1 MGGALQDLLRYAD
14 RNSMA
19 HSLEVRLP
27 FLSHELVEFVFSLP
41 STYKINEGWTK
52 YIMRH
57 SLGSILP
64 KEITW
69 RVDKIGYE
77 PPQKKWM
84 ERSDVKDQIMTTK
97 MALVKEGILDKGEVN
112 KPISAV
118 SAEAS
123 GLNDWRCWM
132 AGELNK
138 TKHA

>member
-1 MGGALQDLLRYAD
+1 
-14 RNSMA
+14 
-19 HSLEVRLP
+19 
-27 FLSHELVEFVFSLP
+27 
-41 STYKINEGWTK
+41 
-52 YIMRH
+52 
-57 SLGSILP
+57 
-64 KEITW
+64 
-69 RVDKIGYE
+69 
-77 PPQKKWM
+77 M